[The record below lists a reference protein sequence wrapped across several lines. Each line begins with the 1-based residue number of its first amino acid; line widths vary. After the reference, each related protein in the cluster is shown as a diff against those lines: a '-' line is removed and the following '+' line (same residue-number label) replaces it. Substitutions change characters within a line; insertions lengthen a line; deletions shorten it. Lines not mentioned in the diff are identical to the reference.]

1 MKTNVG
7 ARLMIGV
14 LCGAL
19 SMGCTPNRTP
29 ADPQLV
35 AQWMKMSLAV
45 VRSERLGP
53 PVASRIS
60 AYSALALYE
69 GYASAAGGSLAS
81 LSGQLNGFPALPL
94 AESVQPLDGAI
105 VAAEAERVVADSLYR
120 DGLPSTRR
128 TIDSL
133 AAAQIAA
140 REAAGIRAVMRDRS
154 VAHGRTIAAAIL
166 AWAATDSFY
175 ATRGRAWTPSVK
187 REEWSN
193 TATVAQFVPQTL
205 SAQSDLV
212 QLANPNVHED
222 VENATSKGT
231 FTNRPKVDG
240 ATTLPSFNPM
250 KPTEPYWGNLRTFVI
265 PSGVACAPPAPPAY
279 SEREGSAFWQMGRQ
293 FLDTVSALTPDQK
306 QIALFWADNPIATGT
321 PGFHWVSVVNLMIA
335 RRHLSADEAVE
346 LYTLTSLAIADAM
359 IGCWHEKF
367 RSNVVRP
374 VAYVQRVF
382 NPKFQTV
389 IPTPPFPEYPSGHSV
404 QSGAAV
410 EVLIARLGDT
420 IPYFDST
427 QVDIGQPPR
436 RFATFSAARTEVA
449 ISRVYAGVHF
459 FPAVLDGLVQ
469 GQCIG
474 RQVNA
479 LKTRRPTSR
488 FAQ

>member
-1 MKTNVG
+1 MSC
-7 ARLMIGV
+7 AY
-14 LCGAL
+14 AA
-19 SMGCTPNRTP
+19 GCTPNRTP

-35 AQWMKMSLAV
+35 AQWMKTSLAV

-53 PVASRIS
+53 PVAARIS

-69 GYASAAGGSLAS
+69 GYAAAAGGSLAS
-81 LSGQLNGFPALPL
+81 LAGQLNGLPTMPS
-94 AESVQPLDGAI
+94 AEAVQPIDGAI
-105 VAAEAERVVADSLYR
+105 VAAEAERVVTDSLYR

-154 VAHGRTIAAAIL
+154 VAHGRAIAAAIL

-175 ATRGRAWTPSVK
+175 ATRGRAWAPSGK

-205 SAQSDLV
+205 SGQSDLV
-212 QLANPNVHED
+212 QLNNPNVHED
-222 VENATSKGT
+222 VENATSKST
-231 FTNRPKVDG
+231 FTNRPKAEG

-250 KPTEPYWGNLRTFVI
+250 KPTEPYWGNLRTFVM
-265 PSGVACAPPAPPAY
+265 PSGATCAPPAPPAY
-279 SEREGSAFWQMGRQ
+279 SEAPGSDFWKMGKQ
-293 FLDTVSALTPDQK
+293 FMDTVDALTPEQK
-306 QIALFWADNPIATGT
+306 QVALFWADNPIATGT
-321 PGFHWVSVVNLMIA
+321 PGFHWISVVNLMVA

-346 LYTLTSLAIADAM
+346 LYTLTSLAIADAF
-359 IGCWHEKF
+359 IGCWREKY

-404 QSGAAV
+404 QSAAAV
-410 EVLIARLGDT
+410 EVLIGRLGDT

-436 RFATFSAARTEVA
+436 RFPSFSAARTEVA
-449 ISRVYAGVHF
+449 MSRVYAGVHY
-459 FPAVLDGLVQ
+459 FPAVLDGLTQ

-474 RQVNA
+474 KRVQA

-488 FAQ
+488 LAQ